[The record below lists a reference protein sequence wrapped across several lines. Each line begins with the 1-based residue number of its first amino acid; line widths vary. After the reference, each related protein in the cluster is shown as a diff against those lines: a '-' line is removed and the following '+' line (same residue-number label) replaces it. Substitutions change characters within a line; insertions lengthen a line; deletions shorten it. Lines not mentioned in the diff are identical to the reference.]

1 LSLPSILTS
10 PTSPSFPT
18 RRSSDLYGFPLPV
31 FIRSQNKLVRIS
43 QLFLEAINNL
53 FLTPWYYVK
62 RLKVVIRIY
71 AKIGP
76 IFTFKL
82 FGHFFGICG
91 KIPDMAHRRIN
102 GILLREVFF

>member
-43 QLFLEAINNL
+43 QLFLEPINNL

-82 FGHFFGICG
+82 FGRSEEHTSELQSRFDLVC
-91 KIPDMAHRRIN
+91 R
-102 GILLREVFF
+102 LLLEK